1 MVVAVM
7 LTYSNWLTGTIT
19 PAQERTLREQ
29 ERAADA
35 WRRIGEKPQS
45 ITLRTAAGTDRAA
58 QTVRLEVDNRAS
70 ESSSAAGAAPKMHV
84 IVYGIRNH
92 ATLANTAMAEGD
104 RFNYAGDA
112 YRIVDIILQTG
123 EVQGVGEAIG

>member
-1 MVVAVM
+1 M
-7 LTYSNWLTGTIT
+7 LTYSNWLKGTQPT
-19 PAQERTLREQ
+19 SAQRTLREQ
-29 ERAADA
+29 KRAAAA
-35 WRRIGEKPQS
+35 WKRINEKPQS
-45 ITLRTAAGTDRAA
+45 ITLRTAVGVDRAA

-123 EVQGVGEAIG
+123 EIQGVAEAVG